1 MEALVADDTHDRRS
15 MEIGLMT
22 EPQAGG
28 TYDDLLALARWAE
41 AYGLDAF
48 ARSDH
53 YLETEVSA
61 PTTDAFATMAG
72 LARDTERIPL
82 VVLVSPLTFRH
93 PAVLAKTA
101 ATIDQMAGGRFALGV
116 GTGWM
121 ESEHCAFGIEF
132 YDRRERF
139 LRLAEV
145 LGYLRAAFHGGAY
158 SGEYYTLEDI
168 CVLPRPSAGF
178 EIIVGGAGL
187 KKTPALAGRFADEYN
202 FLAADTETMR
212 ARIAAMRESAS
223 SEGRNPDTIRIS
235 AMAWMVVASD
245 ERSYRELLEK
255 RGAVRGIDA
264 DAYEAQLKRA
274 DVPCGTPDDLAAH
287 MSDIAGLGV
296 DRVYIEVLE
305 PLAEVDT
312 EGLELIVDVI
322 RSI

>member
-1 MEALVADDTHDRRS
+1 

-22 EPQAGG
+22 EPQSGG
-28 TYDDLLALARWAE
+28 TYDELLALARWSE
-41 AYGLDAF
+41 AHGLDAF

-53 YLETEVSA
+53 YLDTEVSA
-61 PTTDAFATMAG
+61 PTTDALATIAG
-72 LARDTERIPL
+72 LARETKRIRL

-101 ATIDQMAGGRFALGV
+101 ATIDQMSGGRFALGV

-121 ESEHCAFGIEF
+121 QSEHRAFGLEF

-158 SGEYYTLEDI
+158 SGDYYTLEDI
-168 CVLPRPSAGF
+168 RVLPQPSDGL

-187 KKTPALAGRFADEYN
+187 KKTPALAGRFSDEYN
-202 FLAADTETMR
+202 FLAADIETMR
-212 ARIAAMRESAS
+212 ARIATMRESAS
-223 SEGRNPDTIRIS
+223 SVGRNPDTIRVS

-245 ERSYRELLEK
+245 ERSYRELLKEA
-255 RGAVRGIDA
+255 GAAQGIGA
-264 DAYEAQLKRA
+264 DAYEAQLKA
-274 DVPCGTPDDLAAH
+274 AGVPCGTADHLAAQ

-296 DRVYIEVLE
+296 DRIYIELLE
-305 PLAEVDT
+305 PLAEVNI
-312 EGLELIVDVI
+312 ESLELIVDVI
-322 RSI
+322 RST